1 MPHTHTLL
9 CYYSF
14 NTFVDIFGNTENFH
28 FSNSSVEIFGKSEYF
43 HSTTNHYI
51 CGNFRKNRKFP
62 LFQCICGNFREIRIF
77 PLHHKL
83 VQIGNL
89 SETISDS
96 GVCMI
101 LYAAKLAELS
111 YQGGSVSS
119 LNNLVLYLG
128 QNNQDSL
135 ILKQMRSEITH
146 LMHELSWKYSSVCVH
161 DSQKNYP
168 GLFHLSKDESS
179 ECGDSTKQVSVST
192 DDSATSIWR
201 PN

>member
-1 MPHTHTLL
+1 
-9 CYYSF
+9 
-14 NTFVDIFGNTENFH
+14 
-28 FSNSSVEIFGKSEYF
+28 
-43 HSTTNHYI
+43 
-51 CGNFRKNRKFP
+51 
-62 LFQCICGNFREIRIF
+62 
-77 PLHHKL
+77 
-83 VQIGNL
+83 
-89 SETISDS
+89 
-96 GVCMI
+96 MI

-111 YQGGSVSS
+111 YQGVSESS

-146 LMHELSWKYSSVCVH
+146 LMHELSWKYSLVCVH

-201 PN
+201 PNRNNLTNINPVLVQISRSVSDSPSQDRNDLDDCEESSEEGVSIASGSHHFAGEY